1 MFNPNRGV
9 RMSSTSFPPKLIAMA
24 LGIAA
29 ALVALPAAAQFR
41 NAEAA
46 IKYRQSAMYLQNN
59 HMARLFAMI
68 NGQVPFDAKV
78 AAENIEIVALLNS
91 RVQFAAFIEG
101 SDKGNTRAKPEI
113 WAEKDKFAARVAK
126 SQEDVLKLAA
136 AGKTGN
142 LDQVKAAA
150 GAVGESCKACHD
162 AYRKE

>member
-1 MFNPNRGV
+1 MPSMKYRP
-9 RMSSTSFPPKLIAMA
+9 TL
-24 LGIAA
+24 AA
-29 ALVALPAAAQFR
+29 VAIGLVTTLTALPAAAQYR
-41 NAEAA
+41 NADAA
-46 IKYRQSAMYLQNN
+46 IKYRQSAMYLQSN

-68 NGQVPFDAKV
+68 KGDVPFDAKV
-78 AAENIEIVALLNS
+78 AAENIEVVALLNS

-113 WAEKDKFAARVAK
+113 WTEKDKFAARVAK

-142 LDQVKAAA
+142 LDQIKAAA

-162 AYRKE
+162 AYQKPQQQ